1 MEHSN
6 RERAALDAALF
17 RLHLDVERSRKDQL
31 LDYLSLLLEKNKRL
45 NLTSVT
51 DFDDAVVLH
60 LEDSLSSYE
69 DFCQET
75 GEFLDLGTGGGL
87 PGIPLAIVSGRSGA
101 LLDSVKKKAR
111 AVGSF
116 IYELGLEDSLEA
128 VGMRSED
135 YATDHRNSFQTIV
148 SRAVAPLG
156 VLEELASP
164 LLAPGGTLIAFKGP
178 ASKEG
183 EASGVQDPFLLGF
196 ELESSRN
203 VVLGDGLYSRV
214 LYRFKK
220 VSEAKIDLPRRAGM
234 AQKHP
239 LL

>member
-17 RLHLDVERSRKDQL
+17 RLGLEVDKPCKEQL
-31 LDYLSLLLEKNKRL
+31 LDYLSLLIEKNKRL

-51 DFDDAVVLH
+51 EFEDAVVLH
-60 LEDSLSSYE
+60 LEDSLSCYE

-87 PGIPLAIVSGRSGA
+87 PGIPLGIVSERSGA

-111 AVGSF
+111 AVDGF
-116 IYELGLEDSLEA
+116 IHELGLEGQLEA

-135 YATDHRNSFQTIV
+135 FAADHRNSFQTIV
-148 SRAVAPLG
+148 SRAVASLG
-156 VLEELASP
+156 VIEELASP
-164 LLAPGGTLIAFKGP
+164 LLAPGGSLIVFKGP

-183 EASGVQDPFLLGF
+183 EASGVKDPFLLGF
-196 ELESSRN
+196 QLESTRN
-203 VVLGDGLYSRV
+203 IELGDGLYSRV

-220 VSEAKIDLPRRAGM
+220 VSEAEIDLPRRAGM